1 LLVNKKPSGGSY
13 PCHIT
18 VNKNGYVL
26 TSNYGDGAVGLL
38 KVGSDGKLQGPMD
51 VHRHEGK
58 GTTDRQEGPHAHSTW
73 FDSDENELISI
84 DLGTNELWFSS
95 IETGND
101 KLLPREPYKLAM
113 DAGAGPRHM
122 TFHPNNKWAYV
133 INELTSTVTVLR
145 KSKVGIYAKGES
157 VSTLPDDFAGKS
169 FCADIHISADGK
181 FLYASN
187 RGHNS
192 IAIYQVGS
200 KNGSLSMISTES
212 TRGEIPRNFSI
223 SPDDKYLL
231 VANQKTNSLV
241 SFARDRKNGMLKFV
255 DQIPVPTPVCILF

>member
-18 VNKNGYVL
+18 INKNGYVL

-38 KVGSDGKLQGPMD
+38 KVRS
-51 VHRHEGK
+51 
-58 GTTDRQEGPHAHSTW
+58 
-73 FDSDENELISI
+73 
-84 DLGTNELWFSS
+84 
-95 IETGND
+95 
-101 KLLPREPYKLAM
+101 
-113 DAGAGPRHM
+113 
-122 TFHPNNKWAYV
+122 
-133 INELTSTVTVLR
+133 
-145 KSKVGIYAKGES
+145 
-157 VSTLPDDFAGKS
+157 
-169 FCADIHISADGK
+169 DGK

-223 SPDDKYLL
+223 TPDDKYLL
-231 VANQKTNSLV
+231 VANKKTNSLV